1 MRAKAKQRPPV
12 QNSPAELRHW
22 GMLFLTAVI
31 WGSSFILIKRG
42 LFTADGQ
49 ELFTPLQVGAMRIL
63 FAAMFMLPFIYNRF
77 QTLKNGKLKYLL
89 AVGVFGNG
97 IPAFLFS
104 LAQTEIPSAL
114 AGMLNALVPVFS
126 MLIGLAV
133 FGVRIKLL
141 QAVGVLIG
149 LGSAV
154 GLILSTGQIDG
165 SAINISY
172 ALLVVAATICYAISL
187 NVIKQYLQ
195 TESAV
200 SITGLALVL
209 VSPVGLVILL
219 STDFVSRVNSVEG
232 AWMGIGAISILA
244 ILGTAIALMVFNKM
258 VKETSTIFAS
268 SVTYL
273 IPLTAII
280 WGLADGELLVTSQ
293 VLCAFCMLG
302 GIFLINR
309 G

>member
-1 MRAKAKQRPPV
+1 MKAKAKQRPPT
-12 QNSPAELRHW
+12 QDFPADLRHW
-22 GMLFLTAVI
+22 GMLFFTAAI
-31 WGSSFILIKRG
+31 WGSSFILVKRG
-42 LFTADGQ
+42 LFAADGQ
-49 ELFTPLQVGAMRIL
+49 ELFTPIQVGAMRIL
-63 FAAMFMLPFIYNRF
+63 FAAMFMIPFVFKRF
-77 QTLKNGKLKYLL
+77 HTLKNGKFKYLL

-97 IPAFLFS
+97 IPAFLFA

-141 QAVGVLIG
+141 QAIGVLIG

-154 GLILSTGQIDG
+154 GLIISTGGIEG
-165 SAINISY
+165 SSINVWY
-172 ALLVVAATICYAISL
+172 ALLVVGATICYAISL
-187 NVIKQYLQ
+187 NIIKQYLQ
-195 TESAV
+195 EESAIA
-200 SITGLALVL
+200 ITGLALVL
-209 VSPVGLVILL
+209 VSPVGLIILL
-219 STDFVSRVNSVEG
+219 STDFVSRVDTIEG
-232 AWMGIGAISILA
+232 AWTGIGAMSILG

-273 IPLTAII
+273 IPLIAIF
-280 WGLADGELLVTSQ
+280 WGVADGETLATSQ
-293 VLCAFCMLG
+293 VVCAITMLA

-309 G
+309 S

>member
-1 MRAKAKQRPPV
+1 
-12 QNSPAELRHW
+12 
-22 GMLFLTAVI
+22 MLFFTAVI

-42 LFTADGQ
+42 LFTPDGQ

-63 FAAMFMLPFIYNRF
+63 FAAMFMLPIIYNRF
-77 QTLKNGKLKYLL
+77 QTLKNGKFKYLL

-97 IPAFLFS
+97 IPAFLFA

-126 MLIGLAV
+126 MLIGLAA

-141 QAVGVLIG
+141 QAIGVLVG
-149 LGSAV
+149 LGSAI

-165 SAINISY
+165 SSVNIWY
-172 ALLVVAATICYAISL
+172 ALLVVGATVCYAISL
-187 NVIKQYLQ
+187 NIIKQYLQ
-195 TESAV
+195 DESAV
-200 SITGLALVL
+200 AITGLALVL

-219 STDFVSRVNSVEG
+219 STDFVSRVNSIEG
-232 AWMGIGAISILA
+232 AWTGIGAISILA
-244 ILGTAIALMVFNKM
+244 ILGTAIALMIFNKM
-258 VKETSTIFAS
+258 VKETTTIFAS

-273 IPLTAII
+273 IPLIAII
-280 WGLADGELLVTSQ
+280 WGLADGETLATSQ
-293 VLCAFCMLG
+293 VACAVTMLA

>member
-1 MRAKAKQRPPV
+1 LRAKAKQRPPT
-12 QNSPAELRHW
+12 QDSPAELRHW
-22 GMLFLTAVI
+22 GMLFFTAVI

-42 LFTADGQ
+42 LFTPDGQ

-63 FAAMFMLPFIYNRF
+63 FAAMFMLPIIYNRF
-77 QTLKNGKLKYLL
+77 QTLKNGKFKYLL

-97 IPAFLFS
+97 IPAFLFA

-126 MLIGLAV
+126 MLIGLAA

-141 QAVGVLIG
+141 QAIGVLVG
-149 LGSAV
+149 LGSAI
-154 GLILSTGQIDG
+154 GLILSTGHIDG
-165 SAINISY
+165 SSINIWY
-172 ALLVVAATICYAISL
+172 ALLVVGATVCYAISL
-187 NVIKQYLQ
+187 NIIKQYLQ
-195 TESAV
+195 NESAV
-200 SITGLALVL
+200 AITGLALVL

-219 STDFVSRVNSVEG
+219 STDFVSRVNSIEG
-232 AWMGIGAISILA
+232 AWTGIGAISILA
-244 ILGTAIALMVFNKM
+244 ILGTAIALMIFNKM
-258 VKETSTIFAS
+258 VKETTTIFAS

-273 IPLTAII
+273 IPLIAII
-280 WGLADGELLVTSQ
+280 WGLADGETLATSQ
-293 VLCAFCMLG
+293 VACAVTMLA

>member
-12 QNSPAELRHW
+12 QNSPAEMRHW
-22 GMLFLTAVI
+22 AMLFFTAAI

-42 LFTADGQ
+42 LFNVDGL

-63 FAAMFMLPFIYNRF
+63 FAAMFMLPFIYKRF
-77 QTLKNGKLKYLL
+77 QTLKDGKFKYLL

-97 IPAFLFS
+97 IPAFLFAI
-104 LAQTEIPSAL
+104 AQTEIPSAL

-141 QAVGVLIG
+141 QAAGVLIG

-154 GLILSTGQIDG
+154 GLILTTGQLDG
-165 SAINISY
+165 SNINVWY
-172 ALLVVAATICYAISL
+172 ALLVVGATLCYGISL

-195 TESAV
+195 NESAV

-219 STDFVSRVNSVEG
+219 STDFVARVNSIEG
-232 AWMGIGAISILA
+232 AWTGIGAMSILA

-273 IPLTAII
+273 IPLIAII
-280 WGLADGELLVTSQ
+280 WGVIDGETLAVTQ
-293 VLCAFCMLG
+293 VACALTMLG

>member
-1 MRAKAKQRPPV
+1 MKAKVKQRPPV

-22 GMLFLTAVI
+22 AMLFLTAAI
-31 WGSSFILIKRG
+31 WGSSFILIKHG
-42 LFTADGQ
+42 LFTADGL
-49 ELFTPLQVGAMRIL
+49 ELFTSLQVGAMRIL
-63 FAAMFMLPFIYNRF
+63 FAALFMLPFVYKRF
-77 QTLKNGKLKYLL
+77 QTLKNGKFKYLL

-97 IPAFLFS
+97 IPSFLFAI
-104 LAQTEIPSAL
+104 AQTEIPSAL
-114 AGMLNALVPVFS
+114 AGMLNALVPIFS

-154 GLILSTGQIDG
+154 GIILSTSQIDG
-165 SAINISY
+165 NDINVWY
-172 ALLVVAATICYAISL
+172 ALLVVGATICYGISL

-195 TESAV
+195 NESAV

-209 VSPVGLVILL
+209 VSPVGLVVLM
-219 STDFVSRVNSVEG
+219 STDFFSRVNSIEG
-232 AWMGIGAISILA
+232 AWTGIGAMSILA

-273 IPLTAII
+273 IPFIAII
-280 WGLADGELLVTSQ
+280 WGLADGETLVVTQ
-293 VLCAFCMLG
+293 VGCAFTMLG

>member
-1 MRAKAKQRPPV
+1 
-12 QNSPAELRHW
+12 
-22 GMLFLTAVI
+22 MLFLTAVI

-63 FAAMFMLPFIYNRF
+63 FAALFMLPFVTNRF
-77 QTLKNGKLKYLL
+77 QTLKNGKFKYLL

-97 IPAFLFS
+97 IPAFLFAI
-104 LAQTEIPSAL
+104 AQTELPSAL

-141 QAVGVLIG
+141 QALGVFIG

-165 SAINISY
+165 STINISY

-187 NVIKQYLQ
+187 NIIKQYLQ
-195 TESAV
+195 EESAI

-219 STDFVSRVNSVEG
+219 STDFTSRVNSIDG
-232 AWMGIGAISILA
+232 AWSGVGAISILA

-273 IPLTAII
+273 IPLIAII
-280 WGLADGELLVTSQ
+280 WGLLDGENLVTSQ
-293 VLCAFCMLG
+293 VVCALTMLG

-309 G
+309 S

>member
-12 QNSPAELRHW
+12 QNSSAELRHW

-77 QTLKNGKLKYLL
+77 QTLKNGKFKYLL

-97 IPAFLFS
+97 IPAFLFAI
-104 LAQTEIPSAL
+104 AQTEIPSAL

-141 QAVGVLIG
+141 QAIGVLIG

-165 SAINISY
+165 STINISY
-172 ALLVVAATICYAISL
+172 ALLIVAATICYAISL

-195 TESAV
+195 EESAV

-219 STDFVSRVNSVEG
+219 STDFISRVDSIDG
-232 AWMGIGAISILA
+232 AWTGVGSISILA

-273 IPLTAII
+273 IPLIAII
-280 WGLADGELLVTSQ
+280 WGLIDGENLVTSQ
-293 VLCAFCMLG
+293 VACAFTMLG